1 MVAVR
6 KARPTACHHGDQA
19 VSSAGNEP
27 RAACSFVS
35 YVHSYRMSIRVGC
48 PVVSGVHSY
57 RISSMLFKS
66 KGLLVALMGLDFLQ
80 KVGNEMIVALFGVL
94 QRLMQLRSPIDNA
107 MLQ

>member
-1 MVAVR
+1 
-6 KARPTACHHGDQA
+6 
-19 VSSAGNEP
+19 
-27 RAACSFVS
+27 
-35 YVHSYRMSIRVGC
+35 
-48 PVVSGVHSY
+48 
-57 RISSMLFKS
+57 MLFKS